1 MATVKMVVTQSRKTA
16 IKTYS
21 KIVTGIYLG
30 VKLDVSH

>member
-1 MATVKMVVTQSRKTA
+1 MATVKMVATQSRRTVL
-16 IKTYS
+16 KTYS